1 MKQLSKIQ
9 SLIFLLGGVLMT
21 IGAGFYA
28 FMCYQSVAC
37 WVYLLGATL
46 FAVFQCMQTYEGKNF
61 AIRRL
66 KRIMTVADV
75 FFVFSGLL
83 MVDTTYH
90 VLASAFTS
98 YIAYYQFVYNKWV
111 VLMLVAAILEIYAQ
125 HRISSELKKE
135 Q

>member
-1 MKQLSKIQ
+1 MKQLSKLQ

-28 FMCYQSVAC
+28 FMCYQPVAC
-37 WVYLLGATL
+37 WVYLLGASL
-46 FAVFQCMQTYEGKNF
+46 FAVIQCMQTYEGKNF
-61 AIRRL
+61 VVRRL
-66 KRIMTVADV
+66 KRIMTIADV

-83 MVDTTYH
+83 MVDTTYR
-90 VLASAFTS
+90 VPESAFTN
-98 YIAYYQFVYNKWV
+98 YIAYYQFIYNKWV
-111 VLMLVAAILEIYAQ
+111 VLMLVAAILEIYTQ